1 MKAEYTMTGKGYGD
15 NLSQVTLTGFV
26 HSGEDS
32 PPARKHLQQE
42 TGGNVNPSFEMPADD
57 FPNNGLSGEFDIS
70 TFLVSYT

>member
-42 TGGNVNPSFEMPADD
+42 AGGHVNPSFEMPADD
-57 FPNNGLSGEFDIS
+57 FPTNGLSGEYIPR
-70 TFLVSYT
+70 